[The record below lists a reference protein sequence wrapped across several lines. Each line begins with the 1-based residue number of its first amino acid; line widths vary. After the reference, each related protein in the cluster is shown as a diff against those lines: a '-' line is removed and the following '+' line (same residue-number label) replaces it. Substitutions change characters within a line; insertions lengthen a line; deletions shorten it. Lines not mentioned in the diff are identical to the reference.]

1 MGFLSRETFITC
13 WSGGRVQVWV
23 QVRALPLIW
32 PGQSWSLFRKTNENF
47 VCKINGPALGAALQQ
62 GLGRLDLQAQTQG
75 PGCFLVDCSRR
86 WQQLVRLRKQC
97 YHSCYADLVWDSK
110 RFQWFVNFGSDD
122 DFFFFVWNEIF
133 NRRFYYQVIPTKAAL
148 IASLNLSIIHWSLGK
163 ISSHEQAACCELNPV
178 QYTRP

>member
-32 PGQSWSLFRKTNENF
+32 PGQSWSLFRKTKRKFCLQNQWPSSWGSAPARLGQVGLASTNTGPWVFPSRLQSPLAATGSLEEKVLPLLLCWLTLRF
-47 VCKINGPALGAALQQ
+47 KKVSMICKF
-62 GLGRLDLQAQTQG
+62 RKW
-75 PGCFLVDCSRR
+75 RR
-86 WQQLVRLRKQC
+86 
-97 YHSCYADLVWDSK
+97 
-110 RFQWFVNFGSDD
+110 
-122 DFFFFVWNEIF
+122 FFFFVWNEIF

-163 ISSHEQAACCELNPV
+163 ISAHEQAACCELNPV